1 MGSSPL
7 ARGAHEMSFQPP
19 VGAGLIPARAG
30 STRCLRARNFPL
42 RAHPRSRG
50 EHMEAAAMTQIP
62 AGSSPLARGARAV
75 LQACIELYGLIPAR
89 AGSTLRGDAY
99 LVVAGAHPRSR
110 GEHSWRM
117 FTSQTHRG
125 SSPLA
130 RGALDGG
137 IFTVAWVGLIPAR
150 AGSTGL
156 LGTASGIPWAHP
168 RSRGE
173 HQPSSFR

>member
-1 MGSSPL
+1 MEKLHEGTLKGSSPL

-50 EHMEAAAMTQIP
+50 EHNLSNRI
-62 AGSSPLARGARAV
+62 SPNA
-75 LQACIELYGLIPAR
+75 E
-89 AGSTLRGDAY
+89 
-99 LVVAGAHPRSR
+99 
-110 GEHSWRM
+110 
-117 FTSQTHRG
+117 G

-130 RGALDGG
+130 RGAL
-137 IFTVAWVGLIPAR
+137 FLTPVRCRWVGLIPAR
-150 AGSTGL
+150 AGSTTINPGNP
-156 LGTASGIPWAHP
+156 GGFWAHP

-173 HQPSSFR
+173 HLEKLVLDDPEWGSSPLARGALLGIGREAAD